1 MASSCDSSEEDLAKF
16 TVITDVVDSGMMKKI
31 NLLAGRNGIL
41 PLNTLMV
48 LFPEVAMVHSTSL
61 SNSKSKPSLRL
72 VLSLV
77 HLQAT

>member
-16 TVITDVVDSGMMKKI
+16 AVITDVVDSGMKKKI
-31 NLLAGRNGIL
+31 NLPAGRNGIL

-48 LFPEVAMVHSTSL
+48 LFPEVAMVHSTSP
-61 SNSKSKPSLRL
+61 SNSKSKPSLRS